1 MQLVWGI
8 EQLGRSSGSIFLFCP
23 MKVVGSH
30 AYMSRGKSLGSH
42 PLVTALQ
49 GLQYYQIEI
58 NRDIL

>member
-1 MQLVWGI
+1 MQLVDREF
-8 EQLGRSSGSIFLFCP
+8 EQLGSSCGSICLFCP

-30 AYMSRGKSLGSH
+30 AYEPGEIPGSH